1 MDKVQKNLLE
11 NFLIARNQGALFSK
25 GNVNPETQQPTI
37 SDPDT
42 GRPVWITDGVIPQ
55 IEAYCNKYA
64 YNKFTINT
72 LKTILA
78 SLNQKAEK
86 PTGNT
91 YMFICNEAAWYQVQ
105 DVLDSY
111 LAQYHT
117 DGTFLWSMKAND
129 YVEVGAKGYN
139 TYRYGGNQITFTVDR
154 TFSHE
159 FGYQKGFMM
168 ALDLTADKTSNQPPI
183 SMFTLRNGDMISN
196 KYLGVGREDGL
207 SSGEVA
213 SPVAGSKL
221 KLKLAC

>member
-1 MDKVQKNLLE
+1 
-11 NFLIARNQGALFSK
+11 
-25 GNVNPETQQPTI
+25 
-37 SDPDT
+37 
-42 GRPVWITDGVIPQ
+42 
-55 IEAYCNKYA
+55 
-64 YNKFTINT
+64 
-72 LKTILA
+72 
-78 SLNQKAEK
+78 
-86 PTGNT
+86 
-91 YMFICNEAAWYQVQ
+91 MFICNEAAWYQVQ
-105 DVLDSY
+105 DVLDAY

-159 FGYQKGFMM
+159 FGYEKGFMM

-221 KLKLAC
+221 ILWGYSSVAVFNPYRSFIAREI